1 MEKTV
6 AIIQA
11 RMGSTRLPGKVMKDL
26 CGKPVLEH
34 VIRRVSRMKEI
45 DEIVIATT
53 CMPQDIVI
61 EELSEKLSV
70 KCFRGS
76 ENDVLSRYYF
86 AAMDNIADHI
96 VRITSDCPL
105 FDPAVGDSVVR
116 FYQEHDCDIVSN
128 AGALD
133 SGRTFPPGLDTEVFS
148 FPVLAEAFRNA
159 REKYQREHVTPYIY
173 EYPGNRVFHFNNEYD
188 YSHFRW
194 TLDTEEDFNLI
205 QRVYQELFHGAH
217 DFSMAHIVELMSRK
231 PYLTF
236 LNADIQQK
244 KYNHAG

>member
-1 MEKTV
+1 MGKTV

-61 EELSEKLSV
+61 EELSERLSV

-116 FYQEHDCDIVSN
+116 FYQEHD
-128 AGALD
+128 
-133 SGRTFPPGLDTEVFS
+133 
-148 FPVLAEAFRNA
+148 
-159 REKYQREHVTPYIY
+159 
-173 EYPGNRVFHFNNEYD
+173 
-188 YSHFRW
+188 
-194 TLDTEEDFNLI
+194 
-205 QRVYQELFHGAH
+205 
-217 DFSMAHIVELMSRK
+217 
-231 PYLTF
+231 
-236 LNADIQQK
+236 
-244 KYNHAG
+244 

>member
-1 MEKTV
+1 MGKTV

-53 CMPQDIVI
+53 CLPQDIVI
-61 EELSEKLSV
+61 EELSERLSV

-116 FYQEHDCDIVSN
+116 FYKEHDYDIVSN

-133 SGRTFPPGLDTEVFS
+133 SRRTFPPGLDTEVFS
-148 FPVLAEAFRNA
+148 FPVLAEAFHNA
-159 REKYQREHVTPYIY
+159 VENYQREHVTPYMY
-173 EYPGNRVFHFNNEYD
+173 EDPDNLVFHFHGDHD

-194 TLDTEEDFNLI
+194 TLDTEEDFELI
-205 QRVYQELFHGAH
+205 RRVYEELFHGEH
-217 DFSMAHIVELMSRK
+217 DFFMPHIVDLMIRK
-231 PYLTF
+231 PTLAC
-236 LNADIQQK
+236 LNAGIQQK
-244 KYNHAG
+244 KYSHAG